1 MLPSQVFELAD
12 DVRYHSYDDAY
23 DQQELTRIAYAVAF
37 DDNLAYAI
45 HPEDLSHN
53 YVNARHL
60 RREYFG

>member
-12 DVRYHSYDDAY
+12 DVRYNTFDD
-23 DQQELTRIAYAVAF
+23 DSEQRELTRIAYAVAF
-37 DDNLAYAI
+37 DDDLAYAI
-45 HPEDLSHN
+45 SSEDLADQ